1 MIYIGID
8 VAKNKHDCL
17 ISNSDGEILFDH
29 FTISNSLEGFD
40 FLFSRIQA
48 SSDSASQIKIG
59 LEATGH
65 YSSNILE
72 FLVNKNLPIFI
83 INPLHTSLYRKSL
96 SFRKTKTDKADVH
109 SIVSLLMTQKLTP
122 YVPASYHRR
131 QLKSLTRYRFNL
143 VQDCSV
149 LKVSFSRLMNL
160 IFPELEKIVHQ
171 LQVNSVYQLMSEYT
185 SASALST
192 ANLTHLTTLLRKYSK
207 GHYGREKAIEI
218 RSAAKQ
224 SIGTRDGILSLEL
237 QQTLARIRLLQEQI
251 SIVEARIKEIIE
263 EIDSPF
269 ITIPG
274 ISYITA
280 AMIHA
285 EVGDFSNFSSA
296 EKILA
301 FAGMEPSIYQSG
313 QSTSTHARMVKR
325 GSKYLRYALFT
336 AAKNVGSW
344 DDTFKEFLQKKLSE
358 GKHYNVA
365 VSHVAKKLVR
375 TLYSMEMNHTAYI
388 K

>member
-1 MIYIGID
+1 MTFYFARGYIAG
-8 VAKNKHDCL
+8 
-17 ISNSDGEILFDH
+17 
-29 FTISNSLEGFD
+29 
-40 FLFSRIQA
+40 
-48 SSDSASQIKIG
+48 SSVGSP
-59 LEATGH
+59 
-65 YSSNILE
+65 YS
-72 FLVNKNLPIFI
+72 V
-83 INPLHTSLYRKSL
+83 NPLHTCLYRKSL

-109 SIVSLLMTQKLTP
+109 SIVSMLMTQTLTP
-122 YVPASYHRR
+122 YVPVSYHRKE
-131 QLKSLTRYRFNL
+131 LKSLTRYRFNL

-160 IFPELEKIVHQ
+160 IFPELETIVHE
-171 LQVNSVYQLMSEYT
+171 LQVNSVYQLMSTYPDAAAV
-185 SASALST
+185 SN
-192 ANLTHLTTLLRKYSK
+192 ANLTPLTNLLWKSSK

-218 RSAAKQ
+218 RNAAKQ
-224 SIGTRDGILSLEL
+224 SIGTSDGILKLEM
-237 QQTLARIRLLQEQI
+237 QQTIARIRLLREQI
-251 SIVEARIKEIIE
+251 GMVEARIKEIIQ

-274 ISYITA
+274 ISYMTA
-280 AMIHA
+280 AIIHA

-313 QSTSTHARMVKR
+313 QYTSTHAKMVKR

-336 AAKNVGSW
+336 AAKNVGNW

-375 TLYSMEMNHTAYI
+375 TLYSMEMHHTAYS

>member
-1 MIYIGID
+1 MICIGID
-8 VAKNKHDCL
+8 ISKDKHDCL
-17 ISNSDGEILFDH
+17 ISNSDGDILFDN
-29 FTISNSLEGFD
+29 FTFSNSLEGFEL
-40 FLFSRIQA
+40 LFSLIQ
-48 SSDSASQIKIG
+48 SCSDNFSQMKIG

-65 YSSNILE
+65 YSSNITE

-109 SIVSLLMTQKLTP
+109 SIVSMLMTQKLTP
-122 YVPASYHRR
+122 YVPVSYHRKE
-131 QLKSLTRYRFNL
+131 LKSLTRYRFNL

-149 LKVSFSRLMNL
+149 LKVSFSRLMNI

-171 LQVNSVYQLMSEYT
+171 LQVNSVYQLMSAYPDAAAV
-185 SASALST
+185 SN
-192 ANLTHLTTLLRKYSK
+192 ANLTHLTNLLRKYSK

-218 RSAAKQ
+218 RNAAMQ
-224 SIGTRDGILSLEL
+224 SIGTSDGILKLEM
-237 QQTLARIRLLQEQI
+237 QQTIARIRLLREQI
-251 SIVEARIKEIIE
+251 SIVEVRIKDIIKE
-263 EIDSPF
+263 SDSPF

-313 QSTSTHARMVKR
+313 QYTSTHAKMVKR

-336 AAKNVGSW
+336 AAKNVGKW
-344 DDTFKEFLQKKLSE
+344 DNTFKEFLQKKLSE

-375 TLYSMEMNHTAYI
+375 TLYSMEIHHTAYS

>member
-8 VAKNKHDCL
+8 VAKDKHDCL

-29 FTISNSLEGFD
+29 FTISNSLEGFG

-83 INPLHTSLYRKSL
+83 LNPLHTSLYRKSL

-122 YVPASYHRR
+122 YIPASYHRR
-131 QLKSLTRYRFNL
+131 ELKSLTRYRFNL

-171 LQVNSVYQLMSEYT
+171 VQVNSVYQLMSEYT

-224 SIGTRDGILSLEL
+224 SIGTSDGILSLEL
-237 QQTLARIRLLQEQI
+237 QQTLVRIRLLQEQI

-274 ISYITA
+274 ISYMTA

-336 AAKNVGSW
+336 AAKNVGNW